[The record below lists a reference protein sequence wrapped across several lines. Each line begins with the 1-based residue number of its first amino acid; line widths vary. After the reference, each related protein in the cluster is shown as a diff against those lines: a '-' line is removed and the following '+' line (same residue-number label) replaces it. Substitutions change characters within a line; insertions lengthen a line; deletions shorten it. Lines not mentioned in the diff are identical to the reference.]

1 MCAYEGVC
9 VLGGLLLILHNV
21 IISFLLSFR
30 HIIDATLAIVKG
42 ETVPLDVLQ
51 IKVRRSFH
59 QSLKKLQAN
68 TYFKKCNSSNN
79 VRMKPIPLLTLS
91 YLKYNST
98 EKIILPGYSSS
109 YH

>member
-1 MCAYEGVC
+1 MCAYVGVC

-68 TYFKKCNSSNN
+68 TYFKKCNSS
-79 VRMKPIPLLTLS
+79 
-91 YLKYNST
+91 T
-98 EKIILPGYSSS
+98 EAEMI
-109 YH
+109 